1 METYTAMRH
10 FADSWGLLAM
20 TIFFVGVVLFTFRPG
35 ARKAAEN
42 ALAAGFPERTKDELT
57 ERIVSCGHK
66 PTVRGETL
74 SIPEFAALARA
85 IAE

>member
-20 TIFFVGVVLFTFRPG
+20 TLFFLAVVVFLFRPG

-42 ALAAGFPERTKDELT
+42 AAA
-57 ERIVSCGHK
+57 
-66 PTVRGETL
+66 
-74 SIPEFAALARA
+74 IPLKED
-85 IAE
+85 